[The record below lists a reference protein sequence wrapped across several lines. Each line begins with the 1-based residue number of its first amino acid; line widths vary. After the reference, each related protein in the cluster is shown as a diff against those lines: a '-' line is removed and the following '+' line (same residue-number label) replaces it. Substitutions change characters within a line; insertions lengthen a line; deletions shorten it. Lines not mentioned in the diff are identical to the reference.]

1 MQSVK
6 PIQITF
12 RHLTPSRELTELAQ
26 RTAEHL
32 LARRSPVISV
42 RVALE
47 LPHRRHR
54 KGTPVRASVE
64 LGVPGRTLVARARH
78 VDARA
83 ALHEAFDAAE
93 RALRSYRGRRR
104 TARQRDWLPLAAS
117 GSI

>member
-6 PIQITF
+6 PIRITF
-12 RHLTPSRELTELAQ
+12 RHLPPSQELTELAE
-26 RTAEHL
+26 RAAEHL
-32 LARRSPVISV
+32 LSRRPPVISV

-64 LGVPGRTLVARARH
+64 LGVPGRTVVARARH
-78 VDARA
+78 LEARA

-104 TARQRDWLPLAAS
+104 TGRHRGWLPLAAA
-117 GSI
+117 GAF